1 MRLHDY
7 LEYYAKVQPDVTFA
21 EFGAG
26 KDKLSLNYRE
36 ANQRANQL
44 ANAFVSQNLERG
56 DRIAYLSKNSID
68 MVLMYYAA
76 AKAGVVPV
84 PLNYRLAPR
93 EWLYIIN
100 DSEAKLLMC
109 DVEYSEGIQGIHN
122 ELTHTHQ
129 FVSMGESDNV
139 PENWIQHES
148 LISKQDSENLN
159 LDIDENDQLYQM
171 YTSGT
176 TGLPK
181 GAMISHRAIDNN
193 LGMLSR
199 ILNIHQS
206 QERMLVVMPLYH
218 AGAAVIGMAS
228 IAAGSTLVLH
238 RDFDPIATI
247 DSLIN
252 DEITVGGMVPSMV
265 QACLLG
271 VPDIQNK
278 KFPLLKMMA
287 YGASPIAEETLRSAM
302 DVFGCDFVQ
311 IFGMTETSAAAT
323 SLSPDDHRKALDGR
337 PELLL
342 SAGRPVLG
350 TEVRI
355 VDETGEE
362 VARNTVGEVA
372 VRGPQVMMGYWHL
385 DEATAKSIRN
395 GWMHTGDAAIMDE
408 DGYIFIQDRIKD
420 MIVSGGENIY
430 PREIENALFEHPNL
444 ADAAAIGIPSEKWGE
459 EILVFVVIKPG
470 EEITEAEMI
479 DFCRERLAGYKIP
492 RKFEFIEE
500 LPRNA
505 TGKVLKKDLREPY
518 WEGIDRRVG

>member
-1 MRLHDY
+1 
-7 LEYYAKVQPDVTFA
+7 
-21 EFGAG
+21 
-26 KDKLSLNYRE
+26 
-36 ANQRANQL
+36 
-44 ANAFVSQNLERG
+44 
-56 DRIAYLSKNSID
+56 
-68 MVLMYYAA
+68 
-76 AKAGVVPV
+76 
-84 PLNYRLAPR
+84 
-93 EWLYIIN
+93 
-100 DSEAKLLMC
+100 
-109 DVEYSEGIQGIHN
+109 
-122 ELTHTHQ
+122 
-129 FVSMGESDNV
+129 
-139 PENWIQHES
+139 
-148 LISKQDSENLN
+148 
-159 LDIDENDQLYQM
+159 
-171 YTSGT
+171 
-176 TGLPK
+176 
-181 GAMISHRAIDNN
+181 
-193 LGMLSR
+193 MLSGSR
-199 ILNIHQS
+199 S
-206 QERMLVVMPLYH
+206 QLMPLYH
-218 AGAAVIGMAS
+218 AGAAVIGMAIIS
-228 IAAGSTLVLH
+228 AGSTLVIH
-238 RDFDPIATI
+238 QDFDPIAAI

-252 DEITVGGMVPSMV
+252 DEITVGGMVPAMV
-265 QACLLG
+265 QACLVG
-271 VPDIQNK
+271 VPDIRNK

-323 SLSPDDHRKALDGR
+323 SLLPDDHRKALDGR

-350 TEVRI
+350 TEIRI

-362 VARNTVGEVA
+362 VTRNTVGEVA

-385 DEATAKSIRN
+385 DEATTKSIRN

-470 EEITEAEMI
+470 EEITEPEMI

-518 WEGIDRRVG
+518 WQGIDRRVG